1 MWMYTCTHTCSH
13 RNTCTQVHMYTHA
26 RTKSHHHH
34 KTTHPSLLLQQNLF
48 LIRHQCPN
56 YKISGC
62 HILLWPFCSLHPCSA
77 PFLCLLTGSA
87 WLAAHT
93 TAFGTSWM
101 SCRAACTNFPPFTY
115 VGTGSHTPGIT
126 WLENRQQNLPIML
139 FIWSIRVMLTSAWGS
154 FSWVLALNLLYEN
167 DQWLLGKYQNLS
179 VPTCETMPANVGFV
193 CLRSQL
199 FGELSQFTKVIFIP
213 AWGASLKAAQ
223 CSKRNPQSQCV
234 LRLFYLR
241 VSWKK
246 IPAFSWWFPSLFIL
260 LCLFHVLSTVYLFS
274 TAYILQ

>member
-1 MWMYTCTHTCSH
+1 MHGQKVTTTTKQPIHPFCCNRIYFSSVTSAPIIRSVDATSFCGLSALCTHAQLLSCACWQGLLDWQLTLQLLAPLECLVVLH
-13 RNTCTQVHMYTHA
+13 VQTFPLLRN
-26 RTKSHHHH
+26 
-34 KTTHPSLLLQQNLF
+34 
-48 LIRHQCPN
+48 
-56 YKISGC
+56 
-62 HILLWPFCSLHPCSA
+62 
-77 PFLCLLTGSA
+77 
-87 WLAAHT
+87 
-93 TAFGTSWM
+93 
-101 SCRAACTNFPPFTY
+101 

-126 WLENRQQNLPIML
+126 WLENKQQNLPIML

-167 DQWLLGKYQNLS
+167 DQWLLEKYQNLS

-199 FGELSQFTKVIFIP
+199 FGKLSQFTKVIFIP

-246 IPAFSWWFPSLFIL
+246 TPAFSWWFPSLFIL